1 MSPRKVSI
9 IYRIYSNRLNQ
20 MFHVLTNPIL
30 LHSVEVV
37 RKSCAENYPKNFA
50 LIKLAK
56 KIEAKVEEQKR

>member
-1 MSPRKVSI
+1 
-9 IYRIYSNRLNQ
+9 
-20 MFHVLTNPIL
+20 MFHVLTNPVL
-30 LHSVEVV
+30 LLSVEVV